1 MIYQKTD
8 LELVVAVFA
17 VLEFSWGVA
26 GKWPLGDR
34 PLHFKCPED
43 ALSNRHCFE
52 LKAYPNLRKNVLII
66 ATLSIDR
73 DIFAFS
79 KKNAFVRKVNGV

>member
-1 MIYQKTD
+1 MKMIYQKTD

-34 PLHFKCPED
+34 PLPMKT
-43 ALSNRHCFE
+43 NKE
-52 LKAYPNLRKNVLII
+52 LQPY
-66 ATLSIDR
+66 
-73 DIFAFS
+73 IFS
-79 KKNAFVRKVNGV
+79 LQP